1 MRIIASNRDA
11 DGDPEALGPQPV
23 VAEGSAASDEP
34 TARRRRILLIEDDAE
49 LREAMQETLA
59 LRGMEVTSAG
69 NGRDALQQMRLARP
83 DLVILDLMLPVMDG
97 WQFRA
102 ELKRDPA
109 LADTPVVVI
118 SGNDSATA
126 AAVDAD
132 LYMTK
137 PIDPGTLL
145 RAIEDVLRGRERQL
159 EPARIAQAER
169 LAALGTLAAG
179 MAHEINNPLTYVL
192 LNLDSAMRALE
203 GLADDRNRDRVGEVE
218 RLVRGALEGAERIR
232 GITSGIRAF
241 SRAEDIRRVPL
252 DVRGVL
258 ESALRMVMHEIRH
271 RARLSK
277 VYREVPLVLASEG
290 RLGQVFLNLLSNAV
304 QAIPEEDAAAHEI
317 RLVTGTDGDGNAVV
331 EVSDTGCG
339 IARHM
344 LGRIF
349 EPFFTT
355 KPIGHGTGLGLSIS
369 HGIVQSLGGAIEVE
383 SEVGTGSRFRVVI
396 PPYRR
401 AAAGEPARN
410 GALPIAVPR
419 RRVLVVDDDRG
430 VCEAL
435 RAALSSEHDVV
446 LADSSQAAMA
456 LVGGGDRFDL
466 ILCDVHM
473 PEVSGIGLYQQLRA
487 VSPEHAGRVIFMTA
501 GTFTQRGRDF
511 LAAVDRPLLEKPLDL
526 SAVRALLLDEP
537 D

>member
-1 MRIIASNRDA
+1 V
-11 DGDPEALGPQPV
+11 GEP
-23 VAEGSAASDEP
+23 GS
-34 TARRRRILLIEDDAE
+34 RRRRILVIEDDDE

-59 LRGMEVTSAG
+59 LRGHEVVGAA
-69 NGRDALQQMRLARP
+69 NGRDALQQMRFARP

-102 ELKRDPA
+102 ELKRDPS
-109 LADTPVVVI
+109 LAETPVVVI

-137 PIDPGTLL
+137 PIDPRALL
-145 RAIEDVLRGRERQL
+145 HAIEDVLRGRERQQQ
-159 EPARIAQAER
+159 PARIAQAER

-192 LNLDSAMRALE
+192 LNLDCAMRALE
-203 GLADDRNRDRVGEVE
+203 HLAHDDNRAGVAEVE
-218 RLVRGALEGAERIR
+218 RLVQGAMEGAERIR

-241 SRAEDIRRVPL
+241 SRAEDVRRVPL
-252 DVRGVL
+252 DVRSVL
-258 ESALRMVMHEIRH
+258 DSALRMVMHEIRH

-277 VYREVPLVLASEG
+277 VYREVPLVMASEG
-290 RLGQVFLNLLSNAV
+290 RLGQVFLNLLTNAV
-304 QAIPEEDAAAHEI
+304 QAMPEEESTAHEL
-317 RLVTGTDGDGNAVV
+317 RLVTSTDEDGNAVI

-339 IARHM
+339 IPPHL

-369 HGIVQSLGGAIEVE
+369 HGIVQTLGGSILVD
-383 SEVGTGSRFRVVI
+383 SQVGKGSRFRVVI
-396 PPYRR
+396 PGHRR
-401 AAAGEPARN
+401 AAVSEAIERGSAM
-410 GALPIAVPR
+410 ATAPR

-435 RAALSSEHDVV
+435 KAALSPEHDVV
-446 LADSSQAAMA
+446 LAESSHQALAA
-456 LVGGGDRFDL
+456 VDGGGRFDL

-487 VSPEHAGRVIFMTA
+487 INEELASRVIFMTA

-526 SAVRALLLDEP
+526 SAIRAMLLEQP